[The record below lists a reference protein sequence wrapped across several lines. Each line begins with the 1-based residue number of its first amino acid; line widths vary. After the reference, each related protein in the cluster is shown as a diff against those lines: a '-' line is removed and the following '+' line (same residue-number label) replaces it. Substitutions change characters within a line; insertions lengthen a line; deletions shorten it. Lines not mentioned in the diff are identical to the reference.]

1 MQLYDNITNDTSV
14 LQSRVFSCSVTVA
27 PWEVSVGPLEA
38 NTKEAVVAVG
48 KEYRL
53 V

>member
-1 MQLYDNITNDTSV
+1 MQLYDNIPNDTPV
-14 LQSRVFSCSVTVA
+14 LQSRVSSCSVTVA
-27 PWEVSVGPLEA
+27 SREVSVGPLQA